1 MQRIHDEQNA
11 KIISKGKT
19 QQGWDQEMTN
29 DVSSASAE
37 SDSVLFILIITT
49 ATSSAECFLGAVLC
63 FKHCIH

>member
-19 QQGWDQEMTN
+19 QQSWDQEMTN

-37 SDSVLFILIITT
+37 SDSVLFKILIFC
-49 ATSSAECFLGAVLC
+49 SSQRFPF
-63 FKHCIH
+63 FKKKTLQ